1 MFLIFH
7 LSNIAQ
13 IDLNYLIHTIIY
25 LYHLEMDLIFKYL
38 VLGFCETKKSFG
50 KTDKETIRKLLE
62 FFSAVD
68 TAKHSSD
75 VQEIARLVEIH
86 HLNKDHLCTKL
97 LKEKQVM

>member
-1 MFLIFH
+1 
-7 LSNIAQ
+7 
-13 IDLNYLIHTIIY
+13 
-25 LYHLEMDLIFKYL
+25 MDLIFKYL

-86 HLNKDHLCTKL
+86 HLKKDHLCTKL
-97 LKEKQVM
+97 LKEKQVVSYYCQINMSLFIPALKKVINFI